1 MVTRVWKRLEQL
13 KLAHLEQLVALQ
25 AEHIEQLQ
33 AALERAER
41 DAWNADIVGEMW
53 RAAAEETHA
62 QPGITRDG
70 QIGVVRQ

>member
-1 MVTRVWKRLEQL
+1 MTRVWRRLEQL

-41 DAWNADIVGEMW
+41 DAWNADIVSEQW
-53 RAAAEETHA
+53 RYVAEHSGQA
-62 QPGITRDG
+62 LGITRDG